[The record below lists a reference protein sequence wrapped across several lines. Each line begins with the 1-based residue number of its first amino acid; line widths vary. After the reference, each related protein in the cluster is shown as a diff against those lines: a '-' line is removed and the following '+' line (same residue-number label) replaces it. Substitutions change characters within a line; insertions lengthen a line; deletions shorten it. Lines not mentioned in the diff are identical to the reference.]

1 MAAFDGGILQLIELT
16 AWGYLALAC
25 YVAFKGCADGVLRRI
40 HSEGQ

>member
-25 YVAFKGCADGVLRRI
+25 YVVFKGVDGNVAA
-40 HSEGQ
+40 HPQ